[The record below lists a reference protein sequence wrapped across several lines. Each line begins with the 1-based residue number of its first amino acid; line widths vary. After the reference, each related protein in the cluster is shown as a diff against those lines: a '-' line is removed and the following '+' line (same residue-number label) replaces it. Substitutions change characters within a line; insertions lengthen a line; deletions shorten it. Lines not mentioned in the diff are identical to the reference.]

1 LPAAPAPEEEDTQ
14 LALAAVVF
22 AQVVFALVAFGP
34 AASTAA

>member
-22 AQVVFALVAFGP
+22 ARVVFAPVAFGP
-34 AASTAA
+34 AAFIAA